1 MEKLLYILKKYE
13 IENQM
18 RIEEKKEEMKKK
30 NILKELNYYLKKKD
44 LIL

>member
-18 RIEEKKEEMKKK
+18 RIEEKKEEMKK
-30 NILKELNYYLKKKD
+30 D